1 MVHLFNIHCFYN
13 FVILKLIYNSTLQM
27 ASGFSIF
34 AQTFL
39 FYEASHAITVNRYP
53 TISLFLFLHARASA
67 HAHSSNSV
75 RKIYVEKVRNQ
86 R

>member
-1 MVHLFNIHCFYN
+1 
-13 FVILKLIYNSTLQM
+13 M

-86 R
+86 RWLQSSRVQWSPNFITLA